1 MIPEI
6 SERKR
11 ETWLWGKNISAR
23 GTARGLR
30 KWECTQHLPGT
41 IRRPVAAGVEWRRWR
56 QVRNEVR
63 GVQVGSG

>member
-41 IRRPVAAGVEWRRWR
+41 IRRPMAAGVDE
-56 QVRNEVR
+56 
-63 GVQVGSG
+63 G